1 MMSLILENRN
11 DMQIEHE
18 QTPEKRKKQE
28 RNKTKARE
36 KQDKST
42 RETRQKQERNKT
54 EGREKQDRRK
64 RETRQKQERNKTD
77 AREKQ
82 NRSKREKNIN
92 KQDSDSLVDKGNR
105 PSSESDT
112 EDPDTGSRM
121 LYMKETTPQ
130 TPVPRNADMS

>member
-42 RETRQKQERNKT
+42 RETRQKHERNKT
-54 EGREKQDRRK
+54 E
-64 RETRQKQERNKTD
+64 

>member
-54 EGREKQDRRK
+54 E
-64 RETRQKQERNKTD
+64 
-77 AREKQ
+77 AREKKAQ
-82 NRSKREKNIN
+82 IEEP
-92 KQDSDSLVDKGNR
+92 DSFYSPR
-105 PSSESDT
+105 IYSSI
-112 EDPDTGSRM
+112 
-121 LYMKETTPQ
+121 
-130 TPVPRNADMS
+130 VF